1 MELGWQDRIGDFAYG
16 VRANVATLKN
26 KVTKMHES
34 LSSIDGATYVTYG
47 AITRFEVGK
56 PAWYF
61 MVMIS
66 WVWIQKPVS
75 QSLEILM
82 V

>member
-1 MELGWQDRIGDFAYG
+1 M
-16 VRANVATLKN
+16 
-26 KVTKMHES
+26 S
-34 LSSIDGATYVTYG
+34 LYQVIDGATYVTYG

-61 MVMIS
+61 FMVMIS

>member
-1 MELGWQDRIGDFAYG
+1 
-16 VRANVATLKN
+16 
-26 KVTKMHES
+26 MHES

-61 MVMIS
+61 YGYDFMGVDSKTGEPIFRDIDG
-66 WVWIQKPVS
+66 VEGITDNDKTEIGKGLPT
-75 QSLEILM
+75 ILM
-82 V
+82 VLP